1 MNLAISHIVLAIAN
15 GNGTKNDGYLNGNGE
30 AKGSQT
36 HFALLDQELK
46 KQQGHIA
53 DFRPALDSIQEFQE
67 EVLKST
73 TDSIH
78 VVAENSDKVE
88 RLQREL
94 KKSQQAN
101 EAFSKALREIG
112 AIVTAGQ
119 TSWSRSRGVI
129 LIH

>member
-1 MNLAISHIVLAIAN
+1 MSTIYRYPSLVSHNVLAIAN
-15 GNGTKNDGYLNGNGE
+15 GNGTKSDGYLNGNGDV
-30 AKGSQT
+30 KGSPT
-36 HFALLDQELK
+36 NFALLDQRLK
-46 KQQGHIA
+46 EQQGQ
-53 DFRPALDSIQEFQE
+53 LDSIQEFQE
-67 EVLKST
+67 EVMKST

-78 VVAENSDKVE
+78 VVAETSDKVE

-119 TSWSRSRGVI
+119 TSRFRSRGII
-129 LIH
+129 LMH